1 MNVLWAAAD
10 KPELN
15 EALGNWCAA
24 HIGLKRGFER
34 PYSTMGVFD
43 GSELISVTLYNNFQR
58 EAGVIEF
65 HGAATDKRWLNR
77 ETLWEMFSYPF
88 MRLECQLVVTRNSE
102 RNEMWNGRG
111 LHRMLMAYGFDHY
124 RIPRLRGRDEA
135 EIIWTLTDT
144 AWSANGFHKEMHDG
158 QRRS

>member
-10 KPELN
+10 KPDINASL
-15 EALGNWCAA
+15 AAWCAQE
-24 HIGLKRGFER
+24 IGLKKGFEP

-43 GSELISVTLYNNFQR
+43 GNELISVVLYNNFQR
-58 EAGVIEF
+58 EAGVVEF
-65 HGAATDKRWLNR
+65 HGAAKDKRWLTR

-88 MRLECQLVVTRNSE
+88 LTLDCQMVVTRNSE

-111 LHRMLMAYGFDHY
+111 LHRMLTAYGFKQY

-144 AWSANGFHKEMHDG
+144 DWSANGFHKDRY
-158 QRRS
+158 QST